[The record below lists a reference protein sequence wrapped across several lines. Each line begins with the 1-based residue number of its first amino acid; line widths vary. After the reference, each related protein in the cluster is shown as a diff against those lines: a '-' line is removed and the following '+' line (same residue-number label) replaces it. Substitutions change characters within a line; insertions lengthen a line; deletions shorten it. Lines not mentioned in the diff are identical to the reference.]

1 MIYILK
7 FATLLK
13 KRLWHRRFPVNLAK
27 FLRTPFFA
35 EQLRRLRLNYE
46 LMTFMLFAN
55 LGFKDITNPY
65 NCLMKNAYFLI
76 KTSID
81 WITSYII
88 KQKIDCCFRWHKLF
102 FCMILRQFTVAFKN
116 AFSGLVFCKQKVA
129 RVFRSQENINVVII
143 STLPFTRLCLSFL
156 KLYSWADILGKKYII
171 SMKSTSFC
179 HEIW

>member
-35 EQLRRLRLNYE
+35 EQLRRLLLNYE
-46 LMTFMLFAN
+46 LMNFMLFAN

-76 KTSID
+76 KTSMTD
-81 WITSYII
+81 
-88 KQKIDCCFRWHKLF
+88 
-102 FCMILRQFTVAFKN
+102 
-116 AFSGLVFCKQKVA
+116 
-129 RVFRSQENINVVII
+129 
-143 STLPFTRLCLSFL
+143 
-156 KLYSWADILGKKYII
+156 
-171 SMKSTSFC
+171 
-179 HEIW
+179 